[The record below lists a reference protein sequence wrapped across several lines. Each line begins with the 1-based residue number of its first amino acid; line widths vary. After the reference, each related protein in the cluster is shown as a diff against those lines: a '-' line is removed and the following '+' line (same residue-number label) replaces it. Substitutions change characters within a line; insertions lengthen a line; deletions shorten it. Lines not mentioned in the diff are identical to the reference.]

1 MTSVAD
7 GTATITAESGSA
19 SATTSVTVA
28 QVAATVTLSKSDF
41 TFTSLADTTQLT
53 ATVTDANGETFSGA
67 TVTWASSDTTKAT
80 VSSAGLVTSVADG
93 TATIT
98 AESGSASATASAHVV
113 TCTADSDSDRLTD
126 CVETGTGTYVDT
138 SDTGTDP
145 NNPDTDGDGI
155 SDGDEV
161 LGTEAGLDLPGLGV
175 SPLVPSILIEYDWFD
190 DSGHTHR
197 PTATQLD
204 LVTAAFS
211 AQGIEV
217 IHDYG
222 QGPAPLDGGNLI
234 DDDDGNV
241 DGFGDEFYGYKAD
254 NFDDNR
260 NGYFHYA
267 FHPHRYNN
275 GSSSGLAEING
286 DDLINATLGFYNN
299 DLMVA
304 GTIQHE
310 LGHNLNLRH
319 GGNINMNRKPNYN
332 SVMSYNY
339 QFYGVDNDCTPTGDG
354 IVDYSHGL
362 NPDLDENDLD
372 ETQGICGPD
381 QDVGWDWN
389 EDGDETD
396 TGLVAD
402 INRSWRTA
410 GNEGDGIFGVLRDHD
425 DWGNL
430 SYSGLLSSDGVQF
443 AGSNREVVACP
454 APPDFFA
461 N

>member
-1 MTSVAD
+1 
-7 GTATITAESGSA
+7 
-19 SATTSVTVA
+19 
-28 QVAATVTLSKSDF
+28 
-41 TFTSLADTTQLT
+41 
-53 ATVTDANGETFSGA
+53 
-67 TVTWASSDTTKAT
+67 VTWATTDAAVAT
-80 VSSAGLVTSVADG
+80 VSSTGLVTSVADG

-98 AESGSASATASAHVV
+98 ATSGSLSATASVTVV
-113 TCTADSDSDRLTD
+113 TCTADSDGDRLTD
-126 CVETGTGTYVDT
+126 CVETNTGTYVDA

-145 NNPDTDGDGI
+145 NNSDTDGDGI

-161 LGTEAGLDLPGLGV
+161 LGTEDGLDLPALGV

-190 DSGHTHR
+190 DSGHTHQ
-197 PTATQLD
+197 PTATQLN
-204 LVTAAFS
+204 LVTASFA

-222 QGPAPLDGGNLI
+222 QGPAPLNGGNLI
-234 DDDDGNV
+234 ADDDGNV
-241 DGFGDEFYGYKAD
+241 DGFGAEWTGYKAT

-267 FHPHRYNN
+267 FHPHSYNN
-275 GSSSGLAEING
+275 GTSSGLAEING
-286 DDLINATLGFYNN
+286 DDLINATLTFYNN

-319 GGNINMNRKPNYN
+319 GGNINTNRKPNYN

-339 QFYGVDNDCTPTGDG
+339 QFYGVDDDCTPTGDG
-354 IVDYSHGL
+354 VVDYSHGVT
-362 NPDLDENDLD
+362 PGLDENDLD
-372 ETQGICGPD
+372 ESNGICGPA

-396 TGLVAD
+396 TSLVAD
-402 INRSWRTA
+402 INRSWLTT
-410 GNEGDGIFGVLRDHD
+410 GNAGDGSFGLLSDYD

-430 SYSGLLSSDGVQF
+430 SYSGLLSSDGAPL
-443 AGSNREVVACP
+443 AGPNREVVVCQ
-454 APPDFFA
+454 PPPGLLPD
-461 N
+461 